1 MLTYVILRSSG
12 WNSAEALQAVAERS
26 ARVRDEEIIAVAD
39 RVVVRL
45 DRELGSA

>member
-1 MLTYVILRSSG
+1 MPTFVILCRSG
-12 WNSAEALQAVAERS
+12 WNSPDALQAVSERS

-39 RVVVRL
+39 RVVVRP